1 MKKLTVFLSV
11 LFVFLFALTANAA
24 ETQTEPFANAGEL
37 YQSWNEQFPDYISGV
52 WSTDGGTA
60 NLTFGIAESA
70 DFEESKNE
78 ILSLIKNDTGVTF
91 VQQKYARN
99 ELMRIQEEMHKY
111 FEDAATNGLCSMGL
125 YDTQNCIQVE
135 FLESKKED
143 ENTKQLIASLQ
154 EQYGDAVRIAWSE
167 GYAVLTYEET
177 PAIQTDMRI
186 DIDTRNTSYYA
197 FFLAVACLLVMCFG
211 GFLFV
216 RKKQTAALQTVSGS
230 VITSSPAVS
239 KKEVEAA
246 IKNAEIK
253 PDSALDKRIT
263 DILK

>member
-11 LFVFLFALTANAA
+11 LFIFLFAVTANAA

-52 WSTDGGTA
+52 WSTDGGIN

-186 DIDTRNTSYYA
+186 DIDTHNTSYYA
-197 FFLAVACLLVMCFG
+197 FFFTVACLLVLCFG
-211 GFLFV
+211 GFLFI
-216 RKKQTAALQTVSGS
+216 RKKHSSALQTVTGT
-230 VITSSPAVS
+230 V
-239 KKEVEAA
+239 AA
-246 IKNAEIK
+246 NAPPISEKQIETMIKNASVS
-253 PDSALDKRIT
+253 PDSSLDKRIT
-263 DILK
+263 DMTK